1 MARVVVNR
9 IAAHAWVM
17 STSERLVQTVTAQ
30 VLIESKIA
38 AASGPYATGRL
49 ASTIHAGFRTTQSGH
64 ESTVG
69 SNLWYAKLVEKGA
82 QAHIIRA
89 RPKGLGGGTFS
100 GGHSLHFYW
109 RRVGRYVSFRK
120 VNHPGFRGKEYIED
134 ALRNAA
140 RRHGLRVVIYDV

>member
-9 IAAHAWVM
+9 IAAHAWVQ

-30 VLIESKIA
+30 VLIESKIS

-49 ASTIHAGFRTTQSGH
+49 AATIHAGFRSTRSGH

-69 SNLWYAKLVEKGA
+69 SNLWYAQLVEKGA
-82 QAHIIRA
+82 QRHIIRA
-89 RPKGLGGGTFS
+89 RPRGLGGGVFR
-100 GGHSLHFYW
+100 GGYNLHFYW
-109 RRVGRYVSFRK
+109 RRVGRYVTFKK

-140 RRHGLRVVIYDV
+140 RRHGLRVVIYGI

>member
-1 MARVVVNR
+1 MARVVINR
-9 IAAHAWVM
+9 IAAHAFVM
-17 STSERLVQTVTAQ
+17 SSSERIVQEVTAQ
-30 VLIESKIA
+30 VLIESKISA
-38 AASGPYATGRL
+38 AAGPYATGRL
-49 ASTIHAGFRTTQSGH
+49 ASTIHAGYRSTRSGA

-69 SNLWYAKLVEKGA
+69 SNLWYAMLVEKGA
-82 QAHIIRA
+82 QRHIIRA

-109 RRVGRYVSFRK
+109 RRVGHYVTFRK

-140 RRHGLRVVIYDV
+140 RRHGLRVIIYDI

>member
-9 IAAHAWVM
+9 VAAHAWVQ
-17 STSERLVQTVTAQ
+17 SHSERLVQTVTAQ
-30 VLIESKIA
+30 VLIESKIS

-49 ASTIHAGFRTTQSGH
+49 ASTIHAGYRSMRSGY

-69 SNLWYAKLVEKGA
+69 SNLWYAMLVEKGA
-82 QAHIIRA
+82 QRHIIRA
-89 RPKGLGGGTFS
+89 RPKGLGGGTFR
-100 GGHSLHFYW
+100 GGYSLHFYW
-109 RRVGRYVSFRK
+109 RKMGRHVSFRK

-140 RRHGLRVVIYDV
+140 RRHGLRVVIYSV